1 MSSLA
6 VASSTVHTYTTRGG
20 SNYFL
25 YQVVW
30 KESFFETNTEN
41 PS

>member
-25 YQVVW
+25 YHKVW
-30 KESFFETNTEN
+30 KESFFETNAEN